1 MLRHSARQN
10 PTHVRDFP
18 RRSDE
23 VYILRNLAGILPQL
37 LFVYGTCYP
46 QVRRAV
52 DTFNQGKWED
62 LDDDDVFYL
71 FLQKQKRSQ
80 APYIPWKLA
89 LKAGERAKD
98 RAIKNPRQS
107 KGKSA
112 EQNDKYSQ
120 KCARAGNLS
129 QAAATL
135 YKSSLPA
142 CSADTVDKLR
152 ILHPEGKLDYP
163 KDSRPSLQ
171 QEAEFWKGK
180 EGRNLLGDTF
190 SIRNVCA
197 IFASAH
203 PLVPLILTDGVD
215 ASTYCPSS

>member
-1 MLRHSARQN
+1 MLRHSSRQN

-23 VYILRNLAGILPQL
+23 VYILRNFTSIL
-37 LFVYGTCYP
+37 
-46 QVRRAV
+46 
-52 DTFNQGKWED
+52 
-62 LDDDDVFYL
+62 
-71 FLQKQKRSQ
+71 
-80 APYIPWKLA
+80 WKLA

-98 RAIKNPRQS
+98 CAVKNPRPS

-112 EQNDKYSQ
+112 EQKDKYSQ

-129 QAAATL
+129 KAAATL

-142 CSADTVDKLR
+142 CSVDTVDKLR
-152 ILHPEGKLDYP
+152 MLHPEKLDYP

-171 QEAEFWKGK
+171 QEAEFWEGE

-190 SIRNVCA
+190 SIRNVC
-197 IFASAH
+197 FL
-203 PLVPLILTDGVD
+203 PFPW
-215 ASTYCPSS
+215 CP